1 MEDAA
6 LRSVPGKKID
16 VLVDNGLLR
25 GPDVCQFCWVVQ
37 WMGCAACAL
46 GPYGLGI
53 SMKAGMNS
61 TFIFLRFMY
70 SLFLYIQ
77 KPLVEYDS
85 PNKKEM
91 KVDFFL
97 NMENPLLNN
106 WGQII
111 GQQYMDTI

>member
-70 SLFLYIQ
+70 SLFYIY
-77 KPLVEYDS
+77 KSHL
-85 PNKKEM
+85 
-91 KVDFFL
+91 
-97 NMENPLLNN
+97 
-106 WGQII
+106 
-111 GQQYMDTI
+111 